1 MQEKLEEAHAAIIN
15 EKEAARIAIEQ
26 APPVIK
32 EVPVVDNAKL
42 ELLTHH
48 NKELEVKNVSRLHY
62 SVYLTYISY
71 ITKSNHGN

>member
-1 MQEKLEEAHAAIIN
+1 MQEKLEEAHAAIIK

-32 EVPVVDNAKL
+32 EVPVVDNTKL
-42 ELLTHH
+42 ELLT
-48 NKELEVKNVSRLHY
+48 NRNTELEVKNISMFHY
-62 SVYLTYISY
+62 SIYLTYISY